1 MTINRK
7 TTSSEKVATSPLPT
21 MGGLRLTRQRQEVYQ
36 TLLEQRDHPT
46 AGEVYLRVR
55 NKMPSI
61 SLATVYNCL
70 DALVVHKLVKQV
82 NFDREPSRFCPNFV
96 QHGHFQDMMTGVIHD
111 ITFKEGV
118 RLEEFLNLPEGACI
132 DEIDI
137 ALRGRCVIPTTK

>member
-7 TTSSEKVATSPLPT
+7 TTSSEKVTTSPLPT

-82 NFDREPSRFCPNFV
+82 NFDREPSR
-96 QHGHFQDMMTGVIHD
+96 
-111 ITFKEGV
+111 
-118 RLEEFLNLPEGACI
+118 
-132 DEIDI
+132 
-137 ALRGRCVIPTTK
+137 